1 MKRFH
6 ATRESFLWGK
16 KKAQQKIPPQKKT
29 KPEPSLIESL
39 CTMGQTP

>member
-16 KKAQQKIPPQKKT
+16 KKSTTKNPPTKKT

>member
-16 KKAQQKIPPQKKT
+16 KKAQQKIPPQKKQNQN
-29 KPEPSLIESL
+29 PH
-39 CTMGQTP
+39 